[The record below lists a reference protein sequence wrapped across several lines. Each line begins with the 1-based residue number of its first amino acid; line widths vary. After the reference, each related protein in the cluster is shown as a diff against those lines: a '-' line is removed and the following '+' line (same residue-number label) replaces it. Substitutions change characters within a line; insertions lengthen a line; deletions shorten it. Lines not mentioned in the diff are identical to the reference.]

1 LMTVPHPRKDIEITL
16 LKLIER
22 HVGIKL
28 RREVA
33 DLAVYPAYFEKG
45 EGGHVVVSFPDLP
58 GCCTQGDA
66 GTESEGL
73 TRSGFLVAAAR
84 ERLARL

>member
-1 LMTVPHPRKDIEITL
+1 MTVPHPRKDIEITL

-45 EGGHVVVSFPDLP
+45 EGGDVVVSFPDLP
-58 GCCTQGDA
+58 GCCTQG
-66 GTESEGL
+66 GTEGEREGL
-73 TRSGFLVAAAR
+73 TRSGFLAAAAR
-84 ERLARL
+84 EWLARL